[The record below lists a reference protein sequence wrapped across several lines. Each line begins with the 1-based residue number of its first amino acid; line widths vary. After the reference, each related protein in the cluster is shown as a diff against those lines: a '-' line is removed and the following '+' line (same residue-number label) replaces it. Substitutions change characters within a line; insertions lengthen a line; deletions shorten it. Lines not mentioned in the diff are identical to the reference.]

1 MSTDLEDKFSELWAA
16 AGGPEPVREYRFCP
30 TRRWKADFAFP
41 DAKVLVE
48 IEGGVWLGRKG
59 RHTNPRGFISD
70 CDKYNTATLMGYA
83 VIRLTGEYLNP
94 DYIATLCDFV
104 ISRTPSVQG
113 VAGHKFYN
121 KQLQALCDS
130 ISNKEMGCSD
140 TAVDSS
146 PAPHQ

>member
-1 MSTDLEDKFSELWAA
+1 MKTELEDKFASLWKLAK
-16 AGGPEPVREYRFCP
+16 GPEPVREYRFCP
-30 TRRWKADFAFP
+30 GRRWKADFAFT

-59 RHTNPRGFISD
+59 RHTNPKGFIAD

-94 DYIATLCDFV
+94 EYIATLRDFV

-130 ISNKEMGCSD
+130 ISNNEVGCSY